1 MKSNKASDME
11 TVPAKLTKRIVSEME
26 EVIQQGWYANKSEMI
41 RDAIR
46 ELIKKQKVIQLE
58 SAIKEDIQWG
68 LYGK

>member
-1 MKSNKASDME
+1 MENKKNSDME
-11 TVPAKLTKRIVSEME
+11 TVPTKLTRRIVMEME
-26 EVIQQGWYANKSEMI
+26 EMIKQGWYANKSELI

-46 ELIKKQKVIQLE
+46 ELIKKQKVTQLE

>member
-1 MKSNKASDME
+1 MIKNENSEME
-11 TVPAKLTKRIVSEME
+11 TVPAKLTKRIVIEME
-26 EVIQQGWYANKSEMI
+26 EIIKQGWYANRSELI

-58 SAIKEDIQWG
+58 AAIKEDINWG